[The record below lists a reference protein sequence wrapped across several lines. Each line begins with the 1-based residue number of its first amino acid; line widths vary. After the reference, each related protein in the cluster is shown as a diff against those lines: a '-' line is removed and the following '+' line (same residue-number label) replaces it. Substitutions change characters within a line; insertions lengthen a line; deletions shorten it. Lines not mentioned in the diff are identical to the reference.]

1 IVNDAVFD
9 VEPSDNDEMVM
20 VRDIDMFSL
29 CEHHLLPFHGT
40 VDIGYIP
47 RGKVLGLSKL
57 ARITEMFSRR
67 LQVQERM
74 TQQIARAVE
83 EAINPM
89 GVAVVIR
96 ASHMCMSMRGV
107 QKSSASTTTSCV
119 LGAFRSNPKT
129 RAEFFSL
136 INRRHSVD
144 EKWLNCFCTLQVG
157 LLALLP
163 HGGLLCIAPPAA
175 DSVTAPTLLS
185 MAFCVAASQ
194 GLFSTMECI
203 LRAPGKRSRSLIGIA
218 LCIGMI
224 VLAVNSIAFVLGA
237 GQPAAA
243 STTSAALRGAVPAA
257 PMARY
262 AKSELPSP
270 GASSTLSYFIK
281 FGLFSLATLATLAA
295 VSRRTSTKRRSMMS
309 GSCEGGSCL
318 VPVSQPGEGSQNE
331 SGVKRVAVLGST
343 GSIGTQT
350 LDMCG
355 HFNDRFQVVALS
367 AGGSKIDLLADQIIQ
382 FSPAMVSVGSEKAL
396 KALKVDLKSKGFTGP
411 HPQYFVGPSGLEE
424 MARECPAD
432 VVVTGI
438 VGCAGLLPTVAAIE
452 SGKDIALANKETL
465 IAGGPVI
472 APLLK
477 KHGVKLLP
485 ADSEHSALWQC
496 MQGCPPGSIRSLI
509 ITASGG
515 AFRDWTKEQMEKATV
530 EDALKHPNWSMGAKI
545 TVDSATL
552 MNKGLE
558 VIEAH
563 NLFGIPYDDIRAVI
577 HPQSIVHSAVEMED
591 TSVIA
596 QMGVPDMKLPILY
609 TLAYPQRLHHD
620 GSSLQRLS
628 LKDLTGGLT
637 FKEVDTDKYPCVDL
651 AYRAGRRGG
660 EDLVSALLARIG

>member
-1 IVNDAVFD
+1 MMEGI
-9 VEPSDNDEMVM
+9 
-20 VRDIDMFSL
+20 
-29 CEHHLLPFHGT
+29 
-40 VDIGYIP
+40 
-47 RGKVLGLSKL
+47 
-57 ARITEMFSRR
+57 
-67 LQVQERM
+67 LQ
-74 TQQIARAVE
+74 
-83 EAINPM
+83 
-89 GVAVVIR
+89 
-96 ASHMCMSMRGV
+96 
-107 QKSSASTTTSCV
+107 
-119 LGAFRSNPKT
+119 
-129 RAEFFSL
+129 
-136 INRRHSVD
+136 
-144 EKWLNCFCTLQVG
+144 
-157 LLALLP
+157 
-163 HGGLLCIAPPAA
+163 
-175 DSVTAPTLLS
+175 
-185 MAFCVAASQ
+185 
-194 GLFSTMECI
+194 
-203 LRAPGKRSRSLIGIA
+203 APGKRSRSLIGIA
-218 LCIGMI
+218 LCIGMV

-243 STTSAALRGAVPAA
+243 STTSALRGAVPAA
-257 PMARY
+257 PTARY
-262 AKSELPSP
+262 ASSELPSP
-270 GASSTLSYFIK
+270 GASLALSYSIK

-309 GSCEGGSCL
+309 GSCEGGACL

-411 HPQYFVGPSGLEE
+411 HPKYFVGPSGLEE

-432 VVVTGI
+432 VMVTGI

-477 KHGVKLLP
+477 RHGVKLLP

-637 FKEVDTDKYPCVDL
+637 FKEVDTDKYPCVEL

-660 EDLVSALLARIG
+660 TAPAILSAANEKAVELFLDRKIKFVDIPKILDAVLSRAESEGVILDNPTEIRHIVEADAWGREAAAAAAATQC